1 MVDPAITIPDA
12 WCMSDS
18 DNSVYIEQVNYTLLK
33 TQFKQDIHKI
43 QMQARLM
50 GETESERPERAAR
63 IANEASIT
71 LQAIWDLQ
79 DHMRVLTFLQT
90 EHGILVPNT
99 ELRGRLQN
107 TY

>member
-1 MVDPAITIPDA
+1 MVDLAVTIPYA
-12 WCMSDS
+12 WSMSDN
-18 DNSVYIEQVNYTLLK
+18 DNSVYIEPVNYTLLK
-33 TQFKQDIHKI
+33 TQFKQDIHRI

-63 IANEASIT
+63 IANEAATTI
-71 LQAIWDLQ
+71 QAIWDFQ
-79 DHMRVLTFLQT
+79 DHMRVLTYLQT